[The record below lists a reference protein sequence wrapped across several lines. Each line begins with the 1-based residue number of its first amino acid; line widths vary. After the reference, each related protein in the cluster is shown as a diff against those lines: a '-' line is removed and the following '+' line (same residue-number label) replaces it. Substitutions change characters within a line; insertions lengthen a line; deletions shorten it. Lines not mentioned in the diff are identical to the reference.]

1 MSAGSFGTNYI
12 LLCYQCGITVSNI
25 NVRSGDAGMN
35 RYKSHM
41 RAKCLATVAKKREM
55 KELKDA
61 INSALGGQ
69 KIFPTWKMA
78 ILVSNVQ

>member
-1 MSAGSFGTNYI
+1 
-12 LLCYQCGITVSNI
+12 
-25 NVRSGDAGMN
+25 MN